1 MMWGGSGDSFLWVF
15 VMSVPTHAR
24 LPWPPNVNRTRIT
37 HDGLARE
44 KELSN
49 VVSDNSIL
57 LCIQLT
63 WLRQDNRIHGSPWI
77 TARRWLPRPD
87 EFLGSLLLNL
97 SSLDAS
103 HLSVCA
109 RRLRLVQ
116 DASEQ
121 SQEMVR
127 HGNVRLADG
136 RPPLS
141 IAAFVG
147 WRSARLGRELGAL
160 RVTSWLRLGIPGNV
174 LCMPMQWIRTNA
186 SLLTL
191 KVCVLQRCFV
201 PSRRFFVSSLF
212 YSSTL
217 TF

>member
-1 MMWGGSGDSFLWVF
+1 MIPGLRKSTSDIHPRISI
-15 VMSVPTHAR
+15 R
-24 LPWPPNVNRTRIT
+24 LQR
-37 HDGLARE
+37 LA
-44 KELSN
+44 
-49 VVSDNSIL
+49 
-57 LCIQLT
+57 
-63 WLRQDNRIHGSPWI
+63 G
-77 TARRWLPRPD
+77 APRPD

-103 HLSVCA
+103 RLSVCA

-127 HGNVRLADG
+127 HGNVRLAAG

-141 IAAFVG
+141 IAAAMG
-147 WRSARLGRELGAL
+147 WRSARLGGELGAL

-191 KVCVLQRCFV
+191 RTCVLQRCFV
-201 PSRRFFVSSLF
+201 PSRRFFVSEPLLF
-212 YSSTL
+212 INLLLSNHLTDFLTTTL
-217 TF
+217 VTITQQSHQTRT